1 MNASWEGLQSILPTA
16 LAYGVIGYPFII
28 PGAVG
33 GDYYVPGND
42 STILSYHS
50 LDQPQ
55 LPDQELFVRWYQL
68 STFLPSMRFS
78 HLPEEY
84 KSDFITDI
92 AKELSA
98 LRETIVMPILKKYVK
113 QAITEGK
120 PIIRPLWML
129 DPDAASLQIENE
141 FAVGDDLVVAPSLY
155 RGQTKRTIF
164 LPAGQWKDGVDGSD
178 RMGHKWYSS
187 YHVPIDKVA
196 YFIRI
201 PNNST
206 SPK

>member
-1 MNASWEGLQSILPTA
+1 M
-16 LAYGVIGYPFII
+16 
-28 PGAVG
+28 
-33 GDYYVPGND
+33 
-42 STILSYHS
+42 
-50 LDQPQ
+50 
-55 LPDQELFVRWYQL
+55 QELFVRWYQL
-68 STFLPSMRFS
+68 STFLPALKFS

-84 KSDFITDI
+84 KSDFISDI
-92 AKELSA
+92 AKELSS
-98 LRETIVMPILKKYVK
+98 LRETIVIPNLKKYLK

-120 PIIRPLWML
+120 PLIRPLWML

-141 FAVGDDLVVAPSLY
+141 FAVGEDLVVAPSLY

-164 LPAGQWKDGVDGSD
+164 LPAGQWKDGIDGSK
-178 RMGHKWYSS
+178 RIGHKWYSS

-206 SPK
+206 S